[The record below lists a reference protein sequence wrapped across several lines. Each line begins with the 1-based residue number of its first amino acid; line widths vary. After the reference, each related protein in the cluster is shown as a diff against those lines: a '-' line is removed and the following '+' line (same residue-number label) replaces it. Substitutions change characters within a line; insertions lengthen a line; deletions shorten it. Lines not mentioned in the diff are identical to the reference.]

1 MKKVSSKLKRVIK
14 EQKEPRGRIITLAIV
29 TANNHYAGFGPETS
43 NIFRK
48 MVGLPSL
55 NWQEVKMKYDKLVQ
69 TCKLQFPKSKNHFLI
84 ICRYIMLLLSLE
96 KQRMIE
102 QPAASAYHS

>member
-69 TCKLQFPKSKNHFLI
+69 IDNATIPKEQKS
-84 ICRYIMLLLSLE
+84 LSDYL
-96 KQRMIE
+96 
-102 QPAASAYHS
+102 